1 MSQPPRSLAILF
13 ADISGSTRLYDTLG
27 DQAALERIEQCLS
40 LLGGIARRH
49 EGETV
54 KTIGDEIL
62 CAFPSAAAAVE
73 AAMAMQQETAG
84 RAANDAGILHIRV
97 GLHFGEVLRE
107 GGDVFGD
114 AVNVA
119 ARMAG
124 LAAAGQIMTTRE
136 TAGALPSRLRAAIR
150 HLGQTTVKGKREDIL
165 ICEVIWRNDAEM
177 TLMPTM
183 LPGMAARAARFGITL
198 RHGGR
203 QLALDGQHA
212 NASIGRDNDNDLVV
226 NDPLASR
233 HHARIGLRNGKFVL
247 ADQSTNGTYVTLG
260 DKTLFLHRE
269 ELPLAGSGF
278 FALGHKISEHA
289 PEAVHFSCD

>member
-1 MSQPPRSLAILF
+1 MSQPPQSLAILF

-27 DQAALERIEQCLS
+27 DQAALEKIEQCLS

-73 AAMAMQQETAG
+73 AAMAMQTEIAD
-84 RAANDAGILHIRV
+84 RAADGAGALRIRV
-97 GLHFGEVLRE
+97 GLHFGEVIRE

-124 LAAAGQIMTTRE
+124 LAASGQIMTTRE
-136 TAGALPSRLRAAIR
+136 TADTLPSRLRVAIR
-150 HLGQTTVKGKREDIL
+150 QLGQATVKGKREDVP

-177 TLMPTM
+177 TVMPTM
-183 LPGMAARAARFGITL
+183 LPGMAARGARLGIAL

-203 QLALDGQHA
+203 QLALDGKQPD
-212 NASIGRDNDNDLVV
+212 ASIGRDNDNDLVV

-260 DKTLFLHRE
+260 GKTLFLHRE
-269 ELPLAGSGF
+269 ELPLTGAGY
-278 FALGHKISEHA
+278 FALGHKTSENA
-289 PEAVHFSCD
+289 PEAVHFSCE

>member
-1 MSQPPRSLAILF
+1 MPQPPQSLAILF

-27 DQAALERIEQCLS
+27 DKAALAQIEQCLG
-40 LLGGIARRH
+40 LLGGVARRH
-49 EGETV
+49 GGEVV

-73 AAMAMQQETAG
+73 AAMAMQQEVAKEAEYGGNTL
-84 RAANDAGILHIRV
+84 RIRV

-107 GGDVFGD
+107 NGDVFGD

-124 LAAAGQIMTTRE
+124 LAAAEQIITTRA
-136 TAGALPSRLRAAIR
+136 TADVLPSALRTDIR
-150 HLGQTTVKGKREDIL
+150 HLGQTTVKGKREDIP

-177 TLMPTM
+177 TVMPTM
-183 LPGMAARAARFGITL
+183 LPGMAARTQRIGITL

-203 QLALDGQHA
+203 QLDLSGQKPSA
-212 NASIGRDNDNDLVV
+212 GIGRDVGNELVV

-233 HHARIGLRNGKFVL
+233 RHARIDLRNGKFVL

-260 DKTLFLHRE
+260 DKTIFLHRE
-269 ELPLAGSGF
+269 ELPLAGNGY
-278 FALGHKISEHA
+278 FALGHKTTENA
-289 PEAVHFSCD
+289 PEAVHFSCE

>member
-1 MSQPPRSLAILF
+1 MPQPPLSLAILF

-27 DQAALERIEQCLS
+27 DKPALAQIEQCLA

-49 EGETV
+49 GGEV
-54 KTIGDEIL
+54 IKTIGDEIL

-73 AAMAMQQETAG
+73 AAMAMQQEIAE
-84 RAANDAGILHIRV
+84 RAASGAGSLRIRI
-97 GLHFGEVLRE
+97 GLHYGEVIRE

-124 LAAAGQIMTTRE
+124 LAAAEQIMTTRE
-136 TAGALPSRLRAAIR
+136 SADALPSQLRTAIR
-150 HLGQTTVKGKREDIL
+150 HLGQTTVKGKRDDIP

-183 LPGMAARAARFGITL
+183 LPGMAARAARLGITL

-203 QLALDGQHA
+203 QLALSGEIPS
-212 NASIGRDNDNDLVV
+212 ASIGRENDNDLVV

-233 HHARIGLRNGKFVL
+233 RHARIDLRNGKFVL

-260 DKTLFLHRE
+260 GKTLFLHRE
-269 ELPLAGSGF
+269 ELPLAGDGF
-278 FALGHKISEHA
+278 FALGHKTVENA
-289 PEAVHFSCD
+289 PEAVHFSCE